1 MFFSEF
7 SELELRGASNKDDR
21 LTLKIRVIVFAFLL
35 SYIAYRVLSRSMDW
49 TVEYINNKVR

>member
-7 SELELRGASNKDDR
+7 SELELRGASKKDDR